1 MNEVPRELRSAG
13 EKTVSRQERKNLEI
27 IQATAGRIQSEI
39 AEGIVDAWTHD
50 PEAAVPQAADVH
62 DAFEGSL
69 KQLQRAIETT
79 RSESEQSD
87 LCAQVTVLIDDYM
100 RDIKPK
106 AQIKSCIALSQA
118 FLLRGML
125 SYILGDYAA
134 ASADAA
140 AIYYS
145 MNRLCP
151 CEPIPNVV
159 AALLLKGQAEYM
171 RGDLATA
178 KEDLRACCAYKCEL
192 GEELFKTNEVRWL
205 LGVMATEKAGTP
217 RPHYSDHERHEIC
230 RALQLEHYSSKCMTC
245 AVCQQPPSADVR
257 LKLCKQCQ
265 QRWYCSRECQKR
277 HWPKHKRGCSP
288 ILPNMQVII
297 MHTVEAKYK
306 AAIDARGF
314 AFTEH
319 KTPGRRRSA
328 SIPRRA
334 TCFRASRTR
343 TSRFTIRTREETP
356 SRARRSAR

>member
-1 MNEVPRELRSAG
+1 
-13 EKTVSRQERKNLEI
+13 
-27 IQATAGRIQSEI
+27 
-39 AEGIVDAWTHD
+39 
-50 PEAAVPQAADVH
+50 
-62 DAFEGSL
+62 
-69 KQLQRAIETT
+69 
-79 RSESEQSD
+79 
-87 LCAQVTVLIDDYM
+87 VLIDDYM
-100 RDIKPK
+100 RDITPK

-145 MNRLCP
+145 MTAYVRASRYREWSPRSCS
-151 CEPIPNVV
+151 
-159 AALLLKGQAEYM
+159 KAEYM

-230 RALQLEHYSSKCMTC
+230 RALQLEHKSSKCITC

-277 HWPKHKRGCSP
+277 HWPEHKRGCSP

-319 KTPGRRRSA
+319 KNAGTQALCVDPATDDVFQSIKDQDITFYNPNAGGNPLAGPSLGAMMLGNLLGAGRQRRDGAMS
-328 SIPRRA
+328 SKGPVVGMQHPDPHIIYPDGIEFGSGPD
-334 TCFRASRTR
+334 C
-343 TSRFTIRTREETP
+343 
-356 SRARRSAR
+356 